1 VRELNLAVANALRQT
16 FGTIDVSGEISEWKA
31 HRPSGHCYFT
41 LVDRRSVLRCVLYR
55 DDAQHLAF
63 EPKPGLAVV
72 ARGRLTIYP
81 EQGSY
86 QLVASRLVPSG
97 AGAAQAAFEALKKK
111 LQAEGLFDP
120 VRKRE
125 LPRFPAVVG
134 VVTSASGA
142 VAFDIVRILR
152 ARWPAVE
159 ILFAPV
165 LVQGPE
171 APVSIVNGIRK
182 QASHG
187 RAEVLI
193 VGRGGGSADDLA
205 AFNDERVVRAI
216 ASSPIPVVSA
226 VGHETDVTLSD
237 LAADVRAATPS
248 RAAELAVPDARE
260 WCRTVDALGDRLRGA
275 VSRELLQTR
284 RILQH
289 LSRGRGFYEP
299 QLALEG
305 AMSRVDSMREALIA
319 EANRLVPAR
328 SLAVRGHEA
337 NLARAAR
344 ETIAARR
351 PRLAHAAG
359 KLAALDPS
367 SVLGRGYALC
377 ATEDGSLVRDG
388 ASLHE
393 GQAVRLRFM
402 RGGARA
408 EIREAWAERE
418 ETR

>member
-1 VRELNLAVANALRQT
+1 L
-16 FGTIDVSGEISEWKA
+16 
-31 HRPSGHCYFT
+31 
-41 LVDRRSVLRCVLYR
+41 
-55 DDAQHLAF
+55 HLAF

-72 ARGRLTIYP
+72 VRGRLTIYP

-97 AGAAQAAFEALKKK
+97 AGAAQAALEALKKK

-120 VRKRE
+120 ARKRS

-134 VVTSASGA
+134 VVTSSSGA

-152 ARWPAVE
+152 ARWPGVE

-171 APVSIVNGIRK
+171 APASIVNGIRK
-182 QASHG
+182 QALYG

-193 VGRGGGSADDLA
+193 VGRGGGSAEDLA

-216 ASSPIPVVSA
+216 ASCPMPVVSA

-248 RAAELAVPDARE
+248 RAAELVVPDARE
-260 WCRTVDALGDRLRGA
+260 CGRTVNALGDRLRGA

-284 RILQH
+284 RLLQH

-305 AMSRVDSMREALIA
+305 A
-319 EANRLVPAR
+319 
-328 SLAVRGHEA
+328 
-337 NLARAAR
+337 
-344 ETIAARR
+344 

-388 ASLHE
+388 AALHRE
-393 GQAVRLRFM
+393 QTVRLRFA
-402 RGGARA
+402 RGGADA
-408 EIREAWAERE
+408 EIRDAWSEGE